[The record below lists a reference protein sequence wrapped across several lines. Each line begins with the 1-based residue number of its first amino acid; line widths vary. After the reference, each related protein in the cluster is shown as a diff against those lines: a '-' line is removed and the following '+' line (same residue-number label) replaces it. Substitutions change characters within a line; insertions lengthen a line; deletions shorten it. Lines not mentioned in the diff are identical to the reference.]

1 MIATLSRSKFKHKL
15 TEKLA
20 VKLLKANK
28 NELLKNVDCEDAA
41 KLYDEILSHDLKVQG
56 LLKLIPK

>member
-28 NELLKNVDCEDAA
+28 NELLKNVDCDDAA
-41 KLYDEILSHDLKVQG
+41 KLYDEILSHDQKV
-56 LLKLIPK
+56 